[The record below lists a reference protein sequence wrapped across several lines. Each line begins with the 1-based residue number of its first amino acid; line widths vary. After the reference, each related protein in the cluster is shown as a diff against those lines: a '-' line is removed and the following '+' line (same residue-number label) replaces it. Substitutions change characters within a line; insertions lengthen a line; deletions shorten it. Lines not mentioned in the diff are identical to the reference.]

1 MYADAAGAVE
11 AASRFTDFVG
21 AVDAQRNYG
30 KLQIF
35 GEQAD
40 ARAKRLQFSVR
51 SHLAFGEHEH
61 TPATVGQVPG
71 KTKTFAEAGTF
82 RQREDVEQRN
92 DQKIVHAMEPAA
104 QKRRFARF
112 SVNFRRERRP
122 AHLGETFAPHG
133 DREPAP
139 QPQRQR
145 GQHKDHIEINHVIR
159 DDQYWAL
166 HAAKV
171 FAAKHARVVQQMRR
185 GPRKQVVD
193 ERANPGDGPTL
204 RPAGKDKFGA

>member
-11 AASRFTDFVG
+11 AAPRFTDFVG

-40 ARAKRLQFSVR
+40 ASAKRLQFSIR

-61 TPATVGQVPG
+61 APATVGQVPG

-92 DQKIVHAMEPAA
+92 DQKIIHAMEPAA

-112 SVNFRRERRP
+112 SVNVRRERRP
-122 AHLGETFAPHG
+122 GAAAAPSG
-133 DREPAP
+133 
-139 QPQRQR
+139 
-145 GQHKDHIEINHVIR
+145 R
-159 DDQYWAL
+159 DVPRPGRPKAG
-166 HAAKV
+166 AAT
-171 FAAKHARVVQQMRR
+171 AAA
-185 GPRKQVVD
+185 
-193 ERANPGDGPTL
+193 A
-204 RPAGKDKFGA
+204 RPAQSPHRDKSRDSR

>member
-11 AASRFTDFVG
+11 AAARFTDFVG

-40 ARAKRLQFSVR
+40 ARAKRLQFPVR
-51 SHLAFGEHEH
+51 SHLAFGENEH

-92 DQKIVHAMEPAA
+92 DQKIIHAMEPAA
-104 QKRRFARF
+104 QKKRLARF
-112 SVNFRRERRP
+112 TWTVPRDRRP
-122 AHLGETFAPHG
+122 AHLGEAFPPQGA
-133 DREPAP
+133 REP
-139 QPQRQR
+139 
-145 GQHKDHIEINHVIR
+145 
-159 DDQYWAL
+159 
-166 HAAKV
+166 
-171 FAAKHARVVQQMRR
+171 
-185 GPRKQVVD
+185 
-193 ERANPGDGPTL
+193 
-204 RPAGKDKFGA
+204 